1 MTKTIS
7 RRHVWRALALAG
19 ALSWAAMPAAAQD
32 YPDKPI
38 RLVVPFGA
46 GSGSDNVARMLAER
60 VSAANPRWQ
69 FIIENKAGASGIIG
83 AQEARR
89 APADGYTLFYTG
101 NTTHG
106 ANSALFKSL
115 PYDPLG
121 DFVPI
126 TRVGVFPLA
135 LLVRPDL
142 PVRSVGELVELA
154 RQKPGVLTF
163 ASASAGPRVAA
174 ETLKHRGK
182 LDVRH
187 VPYKSSPQALT
198 DLIGG
203 HVDFLF
209 IDTVAAMPL
218 IRDGKLKALA
228 VAAPRRIEGLP
239 DLPTMAEAGFPDFE
253 MSNWSAVFART
264 GTPPAV
270 MQTIHEVVSGTIAS
284 PEWQKYVAGLGA
296 YADVLDPGQTRAF
309 VEREIE
315 HYRATLG
322 AAGVVPE

>member
-1 MTKTIS
+1 MMKTIS
-7 RRHVWRALALAG
+7 RRQAWQALALAG
-19 ALSWAAMPAAAQD
+19 TLPWVAMPAAAQA

-38 RLVVPFGA
+38 RLVVPFAA
-46 GSGSDNVARMLAER
+46 GSGSDNVARTLANQI
-60 VSAANPRWQ
+60 SAANPGWQ

-83 AQEARR
+83 AQEAKR

-135 LLVRPDL
+135 LLARPDL
-142 PVRSVGELVELA
+142 AVQSVSDLVKLA
-154 RQKPGVLTF
+154 RHKPGELTF
-163 ASASAGPRVAA
+163 ASSSAGPRVAG
-174 ETLKHRGK
+174 ETFKHREK

-198 DLIGG
+198 ELIGG

-209 IDTVAAMPL
+209 MDTVAATPL
-218 IRDGKLKALA
+218 IKGHKLKALA
-228 VAAPRRIEGLP
+228 VAAPRRTEGLP
-239 DLPTMAEAGFPDFE
+239 DLMTMAEAGFPDFE
-253 MSNWSAVFART
+253 MSNWSAVFTRT

-270 MQTIHEVVSGTIAS
+270 LQAVFKAVSGVVAS
-284 PEWQKYVAGLGA
+284 PEWQKYVAGLGG
-296 YADVLDPGQTRAF
+296 YADVLSPEQSRAWI
-309 VEREIE
+309 EQEIQR
-315 HYRATLG
+315 YRATLS
-322 AAGVVPE
+322 AAGVMPE